1 MRILIASSKNWF
13 NLKKDIQNDN
23 EVKLISKKDE
33 LSLEFLN
40 KFNPELIFFPHW
52 NWVVSEEIYSQY
64 KCIVFH
70 TAPLPYGRGGSPIQ
84 NLILN
89 NFEET
94 PVCALEMT
102 SELDAGPIYTKKTIS
117 LEGSLN
123 EILKRINVVVN
134 EMIEQLVSKLPTPV
148 QQTGD
153 IHIFK
158 RLKDSDNEVD
168 LNDSAINLYNKIRM
182 LDSPDYPK
190 AFIKFGNYKVEFS
203 NAELIDNQVIAKSSF
218 VKIDESQN

>member
-52 NWVVSEEIYSQY
+52 NWIVSEEICSTF

-89 NFEET
+89 NFDET
-94 PVCALEMT
+94 PVCALKMT
-102 SELDAGPIYTKKTIS
+102 EELDAGPIYTKKTIS

-123 EILKRINVVVN
+123 KILERINIVIN
-134 EMIEQLVSKLPTPV
+134 EMIEELVSKLPTPV

-153 IHIFK
+153 IHVFK
-158 RLKDSDNEVD
+158 RLNDSDNEIN
-168 LNDSAINLYNKIRM
+168 LNDSEINLYNKIRM

-190 AFIKFGNYKVEFS
+190 AFIKIGNYKVEFS
-203 NAELIDNQVIAKSSF
+203 NAEINGNQVTAKCSF
-218 VKIDESQN
+218 IKIL

>member
-148 QQTGD
+148 QQAGD

-190 AFIKFGNYKVEFS
+190 AFIKIGNYKVEFS
-203 NAELIDNQVIAKSSF
+203 NAEINGNQVTAKCSF
-218 VKIDESQN
+218 IKIL

>member
-190 AFIKFGNYKVEFS
+190 AYIKIGNYKVEFS
-203 NAELIDNQVIAKSSF
+203 NAEMIDNQVTAKSSF

>member
-89 NFEET
+89 EIKEA
-94 PVCALEMT
+94 PVCALKMT
-102 SELDAGPIYTKKTIS
+102 SELDSGPIYTKRTIS
-117 LEGSLN
+117 LDGSLHQ
-123 EILKRINVVVN
+123 ILKKINTAIN
-134 EMIEQLVSKLPTPV
+134 IMIEEL
-148 QQTGD
+148 
-153 IHIFK
+153 I
-158 RLKDSDNEVD
+158 
-168 LNDSAINLYNKIRM
+168 INL
-182 LDSPDYPK
+182 PEPK
-190 AFIKFGNYKVEFS
+190 EQVGEVFTFERLSLASLVIIQATFLSILFMISLRHIPAKNMISFFGIDIKYGCLPLSIFFHSK
-203 NAELIDNQVIAKSSF
+203 
-218 VKIDESQN
+218 

>member
-190 AFIKFGNYKVEFS
+190 AYIKIGNYKVEFS
-203 NAELIDNQVIAKSSF
+203 NAEMIDNQVTAKSSF
-218 VKIDESQN
+218 VKIDKSQN

>member
-168 LNDSAINLYNKIRM
+168 LNDSAINLGRLSIYHC
-182 LDSPDYPK
+182 
-190 AFIKFGNYKVEFS
+190 
-203 NAELIDNQVIAKSSF
+203 
-218 VKIDESQN
+218 

>member
-148 QQTGD
+148 QQAGD

-190 AFIKFGNYKVEFS
+190 AYIKIGNYKVEFS
-203 NAELIDNQVIAKSSF
+203 NAEMIDNQVTAKSSF